1 MRGFLA
7 LIVLAALSTASLAAE
22 IRDGAMMQVKANSI
36 WFEDAAKLAHWQQLK
51 HSGKAKKLAAYQK
64 KVMGER
70 EAWQFTKPLDVK
82 ILSYERKKNRVKVE
96 MTSAGRMQGTTWFID
111 AGAVA
116 P

>member
-7 LIVLAALSTASLAAE
+7 PIVLAALSTASLAAE
-22 IRDGAMMQVKANSI
+22 IRDGTTMQVKANSI

-51 HSGKAKKLAAYQK
+51 HSGKAAKLAAYQK

-82 ILSYERKKNRVKVE
+82 ILRYERKKNRVKVE
-96 MTSAGRMQGTTWFID
+96 MTSAGRMQGTRWFID
-111 AGAVA
+111 ASAVA
-116 P
+116 Q